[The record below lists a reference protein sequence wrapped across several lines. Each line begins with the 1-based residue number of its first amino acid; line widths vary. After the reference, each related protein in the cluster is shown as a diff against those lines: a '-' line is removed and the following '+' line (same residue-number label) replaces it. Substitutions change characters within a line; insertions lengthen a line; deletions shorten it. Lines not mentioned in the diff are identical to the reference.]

1 MSTPFASET
10 TRCRAAQ
17 DSWRQ
22 LSVRERLRF
31 VRRLRHLIADAA
43 EELAQTVV
51 RAIGRSADE
60 ILATDVLPSADACR
74 FLERQ
79 AVRLLRP
86 RRVPA
91 SQRPLWLFGS
101 RDTVHR
107 RPHGIVGFIGTWN
120 YPILLNVVPVVQA
133 LTAGNGV
140 LWKPSEMMPAVAALL
155 YRLFFEAGFPADL
168 FIRLPATREAGP
180 ELAEASID
188 HVVFIGSADVGRKL
202 ARRLGERLVS
212 STLELSGCDPMIVG
226 ADANV
231 DMAAKAAWYGVC
243 LNQGQTCIAVR
254 RMLVERAIYP
264 AFLDR
269 LRLLAAHTQNQS
281 LMQWP
286 QAQQAER
293 LVREA
298 VEMGAGLLQ
307 PGEIPH
313 AEKEPARYA
322 PTIVVNARADMAIC
336 REASFAPIAAV
347 IPVDNLDEAI
357 RQLSQSPYALGA
369 SIFMRDRTK
378 ASTLAESLGAGM
390 VTINDVIAQT
400 AHPATPFGGRHSSG
414 WGVTQGAEGLLALT
428 FPQVISVRK
437 GAFRPHYAVGD
448 RRKRATTELLKG
460 LLRWRHSRRW
470 RQRWSG
476 FWKTIGA
483 ALRFPLKDVE

>member
-1 MSTPFASET
+1 MNTPFSSET

-17 DSWRQ
+17 NSWRK
-22 LSVRERLRF
+22 LPVRERLRH
-31 VRRLRHLIADAA
+31 VRRLRHLLADAA
-43 EELAQTVV
+43 EELAQTV
-51 RAIGRSADE
+51 AHDIGRSADE
-60 ILATDVLPSADACR
+60 VFGTDILPSADACR

-79 AVRLLRP
+79 AARLLRP
-86 RRVPA
+86 RRVPT

-107 RPHGIVGFIGTWN
+107 RPHGVVGIIGTWN
-120 YPILLNVVPVVQA
+120 YPILLNAVPVAQA

-140 LWKPSEMMPAVAALL
+140 LWKPSEMMPAVAAVLH
-155 YRLFFEAGFPADL
+155 RLFVEAGFPPDL
-168 FIRLPATREAGP
+168 FVSLPATREAGQ
-180 ELAEASID
+180 ELVEANID
-188 HVVFIGSADVGRKL
+188 HVVFTGSAEVGRKL
-202 ARRLGERLVS
+202 ARRLGERLIS

-226 ADANV
+226 ADADI
-231 DMAAKAAWYGVC
+231 DMAAKAAWYGVS

-264 AFLDR
+264 AFLER
-269 LRLLAAHTQNQS
+269 LRSLAGHTQNQS

-286 QAQQAER
+286 QAQHAES

-298 VEMGAGLLQ
+298 IELGAALLQ
-307 PGEIPH
+307 PGETPR
-313 AEKEPARYA
+313 AENGPPRYP
-322 PTIVVNARADMAIC
+322 PTVVVDARADMAIC

-347 IPVDNLDEAI
+347 IPIDDLDEAI
-357 RQLSQSPYALGA
+357 RQKSQCPFALGA
-369 SIFMRDRTK
+369 SIFMRDRTR
-378 ASTLAESLGAGM
+378 AAALAQSLGAGM

-400 AHPATPFGGRHSSG
+400 AHPATPFGGRQSSG

-428 FPQVISVRK
+428 VAQVISERK
-437 GAFRPHYAVGD
+437 GAFRPHYAVGEI
-448 RRKRATTELLKG
+448 RKRATTALLKG

-483 ALRFPLKDVE
+483 ALRFPLKDIE